1 MCVVT
6 MAPTHRGE
14 GGLKKKLSRIFF
26 AREWLRD
33 THAHPFTVCTFTFTK
48 HTVTSGN
55 PGLVV
60 CLVCLG
66 RSNSTGGS
74 VPPSPIKEGSIHD
87 VILSQFEGQG
97 GAPGGPEF
105 DGPGE
110 RPRGLKGV

>member
-1 MCVVT
+1 M
-6 MAPTHRGE
+6 
-14 GGLKKKLSRIFF
+14 
-26 AREWLRD
+26 
-33 THAHPFTVCTFTFTK
+33 
-48 HTVTSGN
+48 
-55 PGLVV
+55 
-60 CLVCLG
+60 LG
-66 RSNSTGGS
+66 VLGAFKFDWGS